1 MIKISWCRQWIC
13 MLVLASGLQPTKSPW
28 DTYRSKKSMYALLLL
43 LSTAYHGDCGM
54 HEAQCSQKLLAC
66 DSRASQ
72 RFELTDSTYY
82 CASSGGLRGVSW
94 TFRTYRCLILQ
105 SMHIPSDICKA
116 GFGECQTQ
124 MHLSGYIQCLP
135 WVDLLVLL
143 IVIFIAVVK
152 HVAPAF
158 QSSLCLPQKEF
169 LPDVSDLMNVMLM
182 HTNGTPFV
190 FWRPRNVNGQMC
202 TQKTHA

>member
-1 MIKISWCRQWIC
+1 MVTVGC
-13 MLVLASGLQPTKSPW
+13 MRHSAVRNCW
-28 DTYRSKKSMYALLLL
+28 
-43 LSTAYHGDCGM
+43 H
-54 HEAQCSQKLLAC
+54 

-82 CASSGGLRGVSW
+82 CASSGGLHGVSW

-105 SMHIPSDICKA
+105 SMHIPSDLCKA

-124 MHLSGYIQCLP
+124 MQLSGYIQCLP
-135 WVDLLVLL
+135 CVDLLVLL

-182 HTNGTPFV
+182 HTNRTPFV

-202 TQKTHA
+202 TQKTHAQRKITFWVSVVVPHTPRIYPSHTIN